1 MNLRPAIRQAF
12 VSASKQLLHHHRSG
26 LIPVTVKSTFP
37 YFIHNFIHGIQGC
50 GACNKIY
57 NFMAQ
62 CFTNSKLSLLGA
74 NSDSDNDSCVD
85 EDVLNS
91 PLLSNAAN
99 DECHFEKYCNYF

>member
-1 MNLRPAIRQAF
+1 
-12 VSASKQLLHHHRSG
+12 
-26 LIPVTVKSTFP
+26 
-37 YFIHNFIHGIQGC
+37 
-50 GACNKIY
+50 
-57 NFMAQ
+57 MAQ